1 MLRPNGDAATRAR
14 VEHALLAG
22 EACWCPIVRLELWN
36 GAGGTREKK
45 VLRDLERLL
54 PELLITNEVW
64 DTAYDLARKARAGAV
79 TIPAS
84 DLLIAACAR
93 FYVAELET
101 ADHDFTL
108 IASL

>member
-1 MLRPNGDAATRAR
+1 M
-14 VEHALLAG
+14 
-22 EACWCPIVRLELWN
+22 
-36 GAGGTREKK
+36 
-45 VLRDLERLL
+45 RDLERLL

-64 DTAYDLARKARAGAV
+64 DTACDLARKARAGAV
-79 TIPAS
+79 TIPTS
-84 DLLIAACAR
+84 ERLIAACAR